1 MHTSRKAL
9 FFLLVSLDPFFSHL
23 KWFGTVSS
31 HCVYR
36 TTKIK
41 IFKNIFKE
49 ISSIIAVSL
58 GYKPLTNKH
67 EDSAFEIFVAL
78 VVTGAPG
85 CSRYV
90 VF

>member
-1 MHTSRKAL
+1 M
-9 FFLLVSLDPFFSHL
+9 
-23 KWFGTVSS
+23 
-31 HCVYR
+31 
-36 TTKIK
+36 
-41 IFKNIFKE
+41 FKEQQQSKYFKKIFKE

-58 GYKPLTNKH
+58 SYKLLTNKH
-67 EDSAFEIFVAL
+67 EDSAFEIFVAF